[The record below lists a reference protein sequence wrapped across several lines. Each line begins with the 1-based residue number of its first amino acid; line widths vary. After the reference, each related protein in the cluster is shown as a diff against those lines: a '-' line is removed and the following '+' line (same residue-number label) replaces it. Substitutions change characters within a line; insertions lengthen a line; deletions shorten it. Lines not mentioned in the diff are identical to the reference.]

1 MANFGPTNYS
11 FELDSYDPGT
21 NAIGAAQELPRITE
35 FNGINEE
42 SVVTD
47 LTALGDDIQSEGATG
62 LASFER
68 ITVKG
73 FVDDAAAG
81 AFRRIGRP
89 ARRVDYPDRT
99 FKATH
104 RTGVEQ
110 SIEVFPVMNKLVTA
124 ADGITMFEATFAI
137 AAKASTDLVEAGL

>member
-1 MANFGPTNYS
+1 MANFGPTGYT
-11 FELDSYDPGT
+11 FALDKYTASNNTP
-21 NAIGAAQELPRITE
+21 GAAEVLSRITE

-62 LASFER
+62 LSSFER
-68 ITVKG
+68 ITLKG

-81 AFRRIGRP
+81 AFLRIGRP
-89 ARRVDYPDRT
+89 ARRVDYPART
-99 FKATH
+99 LTVTH
-104 RTGVEQ
+104 KTGVTQ
-110 SIEVFPVMNKLVTA
+110 SIEVFPVSNKLVTE

-137 AAKASTDLVEAGL
+137 AAKASADLVEAGL

>member
-1 MANFGPTNYS
+1 MANFGPTGYE
-11 FELDSYDPGT
+11 FELDSYNAAT
-21 NAIGAAQELPRITE
+21 NAIGAAQDLPRITE

-62 LASFER
+62 LSSFER
-68 ITVKG
+68 ITLKG
-73 FVDDAAAG
+73 FVDDAATG
-81 AFRRIGRP
+81 AFRRIGRA
-89 ARRVDYPDRT
+89 ARRVDYPART
-99 FKATH
+99 LKATH

-110 SIEVFPVMNKLVTA
+110 SIEVFPVANKLVTA